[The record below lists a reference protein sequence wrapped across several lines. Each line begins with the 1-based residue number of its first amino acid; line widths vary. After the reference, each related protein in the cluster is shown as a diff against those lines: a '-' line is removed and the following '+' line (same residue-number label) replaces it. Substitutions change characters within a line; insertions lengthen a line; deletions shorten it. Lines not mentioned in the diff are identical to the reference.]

1 MKKNREKKL
10 PLYFP
15 PPITSYLPYS
25 VISAIVCANGNNLD
39 WIYNNFIQLYHNG
52 FGKVDYYPN
61 SDFAYQDK
69 LYLSATELC
78 QHNYRMRHE
87 TIIEDMKYWIDN
99 GNYIVFYLAESKI
112 PNTRFF
118 NHSDVIHSQFI
129 FGYEEKDHIFYLM
142 NFGISEKLEIIKL
155 KFEDLLVAL
164 EYTINLNGKRKNLQ
178 STTMRDQGKDFRL
191 ILLKYNDSQ
200 NRSYD
205 SGINLQYIKQQLVD
219 LVECNNSSVHHS
231 YFTSWQHGIWGLD
244 TYEEIKKEYKKNT
257 NGKEVDIRFVFMLY
271 EHKIL
276 MLKRME
282 YLKERYSIES
292 CSEKMSLVVKK
303 VEMLKNTVL
312 KYNITKKE
320 SLLCKFEHD
329 LDKIRELEKEIY
341 TEYISNIKT

>member
-118 NHSDVIHSQFI
+118 NRSDVIHSQFI
-129 FGYEEKDHIFYLM
+129 FGYEE
-142 NFGISEKLEIIKL
+142 
-155 KFEDLLVAL
+155 
-164 EYTINLNGKRKNLQ
+164 
-178 STTMRDQGKDFRL
+178 
-191 ILLKYNDSQ
+191 
-200 NRSYD
+200 
-205 SGINLQYIKQQLVD
+205 
-219 LVECNNSSVHHS
+219 
-231 YFTSWQHGIWGLD
+231 
-244 TYEEIKKEYKKNT
+244 
-257 NGKEVDIRFVFMLY
+257 
-271 EHKIL
+271 
-276 MLKRME
+276 
-282 YLKERYSIES
+282 
-292 CSEKMSLVVKK
+292 
-303 VEMLKNTVL
+303 
-312 KYNITKKE
+312 
-320 SLLCKFEHD
+320 
-329 LDKIRELEKEIY
+329 
-341 TEYISNIKT
+341 